1 MLYTGGITLLSTV
14 NICHVIIDSSHIYSI
29 VINNITSFGL
39 EDVEFLL
46 SPPLLVFLHYH
57 KTVQITWWHP
67 CWPFLMTSLD
77 DIIWW
82 HHKCSWWTFSF
93 SLLLLCWYSSTVIKH
108 PSSQSNIVLPG
119 LKNISH
125 RSGPGGGNEE
135 EFEKYKKEGSRKHF
149 EIWGPGSFTK
159 LLVGLLVSII
169 NFQTS
174 PFKNKATKSQ
184 AIINYKSDNFYRFL
198 HFYPILLKEEQD
210 DDVSAVL
217 PTWSVRGGACVV
229 ACCSPGGGAFVWPG
243 RSGGLPPALGSPG
256 APPPRPSP
264 WRE

>member
-1 MLYTGGITLLSTV
+1 MVPWLLCYCGSAARESLPTRSTPRHNFWRSGWWLLQATVKFVSKTLIKCNCSCFALISPKCAQILRYFAQSYDCMIAAFRNSGNAVILQAAFLSYNVRLNFTALCTAMLYAGGITLLSTV
-14 NICHVIIDSSHIYSI
+14 SICHVIIDSSHIYSI

-39 EDVEFLL
+39 EDVEFLF

-135 EFEKYKKEGSRKHF
+135 EFEKYKKE
-149 EIWGPGSFTK
+149 
-159 LLVGLLVSII
+159 
-169 NFQTS
+169 
-174 PFKNKATKSQ
+174 
-184 AIINYKSDNFYRFL
+184 D
-198 HFYPILLKEEQD
+198 
-210 DDVSAVL
+210 
-217 PTWSVRGGACVV
+217 
-229 ACCSPGGGAFVWPG
+229 
-243 RSGGLPPALGSPG
+243 
-256 APPPRPSP
+256 
-264 WRE
+264 